1 MAAERE
7 RRSNAGNKLARLLD
21 EEEAA
26 DDEFYKTT
34 YGGFNEDEEDNDF
47 HFVDEE
53 APDEVD
59 SDFSIDENDEVISDV
74 EDEEQTQKKTN
85 RYQEPK
91 VPKPVEQNE
100 APKRKRSRTEKV
112 VVAAETSYE
121 RKSIRQSTAVKSQ
134 ETIERIKERVSKIK
148 RNKPMPPEEMPSQ
161 QELLEE
167 AKLTEEENL
176 KSLEKFEKLEL
187 ARKQTRAKPRVTYLT
202 SVKFLSKAYP
212 LFTEDDNINI
222 ECEEHDMKRERREYF
237 ERTSITVNE
246 PHEFE
251 RMFPKKVAKPIKPHR
266 QCVFTEDYARY
277 RDPLTGHPY
286 KNQKIFSILRSVYSM
301 HLDEAFT
308 NK

>member
-21 EEEAA
+21 EEEA
-26 DDEFYKTT
+26 DDDFYKTT

-74 EDEEQTQKKTN
+74 EDEELTQKKTN

-91 VPKPVEQNE
+91 APKPVEQRE
-100 APKRKRSRTEKV
+100 APKRKRSITEKV
-112 VVAAETSYE
+112 VAETSYE

-148 RNKPMPPEEMPSQ
+148 RNKPLPPEEMPSQ

-212 LFTEDDNINI
+212 LLAENDTVNMEG
-222 ECEEHDMKRERREYF
+222 EEHDVKRERPEYC
-237 ERTSITVNE
+237 ERTTITVNE

>member
-1 MAAERE
+1 M
-7 RRSNAGNKLARLLD
+7 
-21 EEEAA
+21 
-26 DDEFYKTT
+26 
-34 YGGFNEDEEDNDF
+34 
-47 HFVDEE
+47 V
-53 APDEVD
+53 
-59 SDFSIDENDEVISDV
+59 
-74 EDEEQTQKKTN
+74 
-85 RYQEPK
+85 
-91 VPKPVEQNE
+91 
-100 APKRKRSRTEKV
+100 
-112 VVAAETSYE
+112 AETSYE

-134 ETIERIKERVSKIK
+134 ETIERIKERVTKIK

-187 ARKQTRAKPRVTYLT
+187 ARKQTRAKPRATFLT

-212 LFTEDDNINI
+212 LFSEDDTINI
-222 ECEEHDMKRERREYF
+222 ESKESDVKRECHEYF
-237 ERTSITVNE
+237 ERTTITVNE

-251 RMFPKKVAKPIKPHR
+251 RMFPKKVAKPPKPHK

-301 HLDEAFT
+301 HLDEAFA
-308 NK
+308 KK

>member
-1 MAAERE
+1 MII
-7 RRSNAGNKLARLLD
+7 L
-21 EEEAA
+21 
-26 DDEFYKTT
+26 FYL
-34 YGGFNEDEEDNDF
+34 
-47 HFVDEE
+47 
-53 APDEVD
+53 
-59 SDFSIDENDEVISDV
+59 
-74 EDEEQTQKKTN
+74 

-112 VVAAETSYE
+112 MVMAAETSYE

-202 SVKFLSKAYP
+202 SVKFLSKAYS
-212 LFTEDDNINI
+212 LYAEDDNINI

-266 QCVFTEDYARY
+266 KCVFTEDYARY

-301 HLDEAFT
+301 HLDEAFA

>member
-1 MAAERE
+1 MRYKKIE
-7 RRSNAGNKLARLLD
+7 NHWCLIIFLCCNKFIIIL
-21 EEEAA
+21 
-26 DDEFYKTT
+26 FC
-34 YGGFNEDEEDNDF
+34 F
-47 HFVDEE
+47 
-53 APDEVD
+53 
-59 SDFSIDENDEVISDV
+59 
-74 EDEEQTQKKTN
+74 

-91 VPKPVEQNE
+91 APKPVEQNE

-212 LFTEDDNINI
+212 LFAEDDNINI
-222 ECEEHDMKRERREYF
+222 EGEEHEQRERRGYF

-246 PHEFE
+246 PQEFE
-251 RMFPKKVAKPIKPHR
+251 RMFPKKVAKPPRPHR

-301 HLDEAFT
+301 HLDEALA